1 MHCSQQVL
9 SDAQRTGTK
18 SHPTVPT
25 RNESSERL
33 GHLPKVTQLEP
44 GGELPTC
51 CSGHWPQGSL
61 RPGKL
66 ILAFQIPGSSLHRL
80 GPRSL
85 WPGEISRAGPVSL
98 PTNTKGSGGKATSSL
113 AIHRAPPRSP
123 AGLPQVL
130 RPKDDRAGAKSEVP
144 ARLSMKEQD
153 AQGHSRAWACM
164 SEPKVLSLAH
174 GQLAWAH
181 SAHHSPGTR
190 SISLSSWAGP
200 ATPPGLECCP
210 SPLPTGQSQLLL

>member
-1 MHCSQQVL
+1 M
-9 SDAQRTGTK
+9 
-18 SHPTVPT
+18 
-25 RNESSERL
+25 
-33 GHLPKVTQLEP
+33 PKVTQLEP

-51 CSGHWPQGSL
+51 CPDHWPRGSL
-61 RPGKL
+61 HPGKL
-66 ILAFQIPGSSLHRL
+66 IPAFQIPGSSLHRL

-85 WPGEISRAGPVSL
+85 WPREILRAGPVSL

-113 AIHRAPPRSP
+113 AMNRAPPWSP

-130 RPKDDRAGAKSEVP
+130 RPKDDQVGAKNEVP
-144 ARLSMKEQD
+144 ARLSTKEQD
-153 AQGHSRAWACM
+153 VQGHSRDRAST
-164 SEPKVLSLAH
+164 SESKVLSPAH

-181 SAHHSPGTR
+181 PAHHSPGTR
-190 SISLSSWAGP
+190 RISLSSWAGP

>member
-1 MHCSQQVL
+1 M
-9 SDAQRTGTK
+9 
-18 SHPTVPT
+18 
-25 RNESSERL
+25 
-33 GHLPKVTQLEP
+33 PKVTELEP

-51 CSGHWPQGSL
+51 CSDHWPRGSL
-61 RPGKL
+61 HPGKL
-66 ILAFQIPGSSLHRL
+66 IPAFQIPGSSLHRL

-85 WPGEISRAGPVSL
+85 WPREILRAGPVSL

-113 AIHRAPPRSP
+113 AMNRAPPWSP

-130 RPKDDRAGAKSEVP
+130 RPKDDQVGAKNEVP
-144 ARLSMKEQD
+144 ARLSTKEQD
-153 AQGHSRAWACM
+153 VQGHSRDWAST
-164 SEPKVLSLAH
+164 SESKVLSPAH

-181 SAHHSPGTR
+181 PAHHSPGTR
-190 SISLSSWAGP
+190 RISLSSWAGP